1 MSDDPETTRQ
11 IGELARREGPLLVL
25 DVDDVVLD
33 FLGGFRN
40 YLQSEGLELDLAT
53 FRLHGNI
60 RRLSDRIAVSDPDV
74 SALIDAFF
82 QHQAKWQMPVAG
94 VAAAL
99 ETIGRKASIVLLT
112 SMPHRHRLVRR
123 THLDRLALPYP
134 LLTTETPKGPAVARL
149 RGASGKPVAF
159 MDDIPRNLISVQE
172 AVPDA
177 HLFHLMASDHMRSL
191 LPPLPA
197 GITPVADWDEA
208 LPRIVTALGI

>member
-1 MSDDPETTRQ
+1 MSDDPETVRQ
-11 IGELARREGPLLVL
+11 ISELARQDRPLLVL

-33 FLGGFRN
+33 FIGAFRN
-40 YLQSEGLELDLAT
+40 YLRFEGFELSLTT

-60 RRLSDRIAVSDPDV
+60 RRLSDGITVSDPDV

-82 QHQAKWQMPVAG
+82 ACQAKWQRPMEG
-94 VAAAL
+94 VAEAL
-99 ETIGRKASIVLLT
+99 ETIGNSASIVLLT
-112 SMPHRHRLVRR
+112 SMPHRHRPVRR
-123 THLDRLALPYP
+123 AHLDGLALPYP
-134 LLTTETPKGPAVARL
+134 LLTTETPKGPAIAML

-159 MDDIPRNLISVQE
+159 VDDIPRNLVSVHE

-197 GITPVADWDEA
+197 GITPVADWQEA
-208 LPRIVTALGI
+208 MPKIIAALGL